1 MYQLLVWQSDSEYF
15 RAVWAN
21 PELTG
26 EYTPVEEQPASTAA
40 VGKCRW
46 NTLINNEPRH
56 SGEKYKVG
64 EVVI

>member
-26 EYTPVEEQPASTAA
+26 EYTPVEEQPALQRSVNAA
-40 VGKCRW
+40 E
-46 NTLINNEPRH
+46 TH
-56 SGEKYKVG
+56 
-64 EVVI
+64 